1 MPSSTSA
8 TPSPTPGTSAPTGS
22 RRRSPS
28 RSRPTARPTS
38 ARPPAAAATAASS
51 STSSVHQVRA
61 AVPAAVQVDVGGLQ
75 EGRQHGD
82 HRRHRHGRALL
93 PLAGALRQDL
103 EQRAHQ
109 LPAPVVPADRLLRL
123 RTGLQELPGQ
133 LPVRVRRVRRQ
144 RLQRHALRQLQH
156 RPGEHVHAADRE
168 HHRRR
173 RGEAGGAG
181 GEGRGG
187 ARGAPHRLLPHLP
200 HPLRHLQQRRLRRPR
215 LPQEVQRPLHE
226 PQQPAQGP
234 DRQPPGQVPLRP
246 HHVRRLLLRRLR
258 HGQEPRQLRLQH
270 GVPDVLRRRRRQVQL
285 PEQCAV
291 RDVGRGGVL
300 QPGGAPQLGRHPPHR
315 GRLQADH
322 RRLAQR
328 RLLQP
333 GHPPQLGGDHQDRP
347 NPIKN
352 TLFLSLLLNYLRL
365 RCRRGKGVSIGN
377 GGSMWHN
384 NLYTC
389 SSFLL
394 CCNLSPVFNH
404 K

>member
-1 MPSSTSA
+1 MGRRWRA
-8 TPSPTPGTSAPTGS
+8 RRPGVPEP
-22 RRRSPS
+22 RPCLLRSPNQHVRTES
-28 RSRPTARPTS
+28 NHGDARAVAIS
-38 ARPPAAAATAASS
+38 KLWSDSLSFFFFLAG
-51 STSSVHQVRA
+51 
-61 AVPAAVQVDVGGLQ
+61 VPAGCAC
-75 EGRQHGD
+75 
-82 HRRHRHGRALL
+82 
-93 PLAGALRQDL
+93 
-103 EQRAHQ
+103 
-109 LPAPVVPADRLLRL
+109 
-123 RTGLQELPGQ
+123 
-133 LPVRVRRVRRQ
+133 
-144 RLQRHALRQLQH
+144 
-156 RPGEHVHAADRE
+156 
-168 HHRRR
+168 
-173 RGEAGGAG
+173 
-181 GEGRGG
+181 
-187 ARGAPHRLLPHLP
+187 
-200 HPLRHLQQRRLRRPR
+200 
-215 LPQEVQRPLHE
+215 
-226 PQQPAQGP
+226 
-234 DRQPPGQVPLRP
+234 
-246 HHVRRLLLRRLR
+246 
-258 HGQEPRQLRLQH
+258 RLQH

-285 PEQCAV
+285 PEQRAV

-352 TLFLSLLLNYLRL
+352 TLFLSSLLNYLRL